1 MRLENITD
9 TIPLNQNN
17 RGIVIVIL
25 LGRARELAIDTNR
38 YPTVV
43 S

>member
-17 RGIVIVIL
+17 RGIITVIL
-25 LGRARELAIDTNR
+25 LGKARELAIDTNK
-38 YPTVV
+38 YPAVV